1 MWKKPSAG
9 TDALFSSDLI
19 SPAVTS
25 ALPEKYTMRPL
36 QRTDYNAGML
46 DVLKVL
52 TTVGDISEQ
61 AWTERY
67 DWMAKRGD
75 EYYILV
81 VCDGEGKV
89 VGTGTVLA
97 ERKLGVALRHVWQ
110 DSFSIGNDKAKE
122 RKTEEQ
128 YHGLG

>member
-9 TDALFSSDLI
+9 NDALFPPHLI

-36 QRTDYNAGML
+36 QRTDYKAGIL

-52 TTVGDISEQ
+52 TTVGEISEE

-89 VGTGTVLA
+89 VGTGCVFT
-97 ERKLGVALRHVWQ
+97 ERKL
-110 DSFSIGNDKAKE
+110 
-122 RKTEEQ
+122 
-128 YHGLG
+128 

>member
-9 TDALFSSDLI
+9 NDALFSPDLI
-19 SPAVTS
+19 SPAVAS

-36 QRTDYNAGML
+36 QRTDYKAGML

-52 TTVGDISEQ
+52 TTVGEISEE

-81 VCDGEGKV
+81 VCDGEGKL
-89 VGTGTVLA
+89 VGTGTVFA
-97 ERKLGVALRHVWQ
+97 ERKL
-110 DSFSIGNDKAKE
+110 
-122 RKTEEQ
+122 
-128 YHGLG
+128 